1 MRSETPES
9 RAAASTFIE
18 TARRRQLVD
27 AAVVTVTEVGYHRAS
42 LAEIGRRAGIAKS
55 AVVYYFASKEGLLL
69 ELVGTVFGALGER
82 VLAAVDGVTEPIAR
96 LTAYSEAYLAHI
108 DAERRNIAAAVEIVV
123 SHRTADGTP
132 LYLVNDESDT
142 ALLRSILHS
151 GIASGA
157 FQPLPLDIATGFAE
171 SDLSELRAHAVPLL
185 LRALGAGHG

>member
-1 MRSETPES
+1 
-9 RAAASTFIE
+9 
-18 TARRRQLVD
+18 
-27 AAVVTVTEVGYHRAS
+27 
-42 LAEIGRRAGIAKS
+42 
-55 AVVYYFASKEGLLL
+55 VVYYFASKEGLLL

-171 SDLSELRAHAVPLL
+171 SVLDRAITLVQRDQSADLSELRAHAVPLL